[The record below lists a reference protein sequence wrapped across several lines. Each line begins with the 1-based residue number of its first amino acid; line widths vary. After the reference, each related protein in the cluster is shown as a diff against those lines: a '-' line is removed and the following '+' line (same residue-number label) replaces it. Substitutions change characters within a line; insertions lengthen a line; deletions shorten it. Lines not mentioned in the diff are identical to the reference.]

1 MGSLVLLDLMG
12 GVALLL
18 WGLHMVHSGILRA
31 FGPNLRHLLG
41 RALGNRLTAFSAGL
55 GLTALLQSSTAT
67 ALITSSFTSEGLVSL
82 VPALAIMLGANVGTT
97 LIVQV
102 LSFNIAAVAPV
113 LFIVGLVA
121 FRSGPR
127 SRIKDVGR
135 VFIGLGL
142 MLLALHILLNT
153 LAPAE
158 NAPGVRVFMNA
169 ITGDPILCI
178 LFAAVI
184 TWLVHSSVASV
195 LLVMSLAYAHFIT
208 PPAALALVL
217 GANLGSAINPLV
229 EGARRDN
236 PASYRLPL
244 GNLINR
250 VAGILLVAPF
260 LGPIAE
266 LLQSWQPDLAKAT
279 ALFHI
284 AFNVATAVA
293 FIGLLDGLAAILKKL
308 LPERVREADPS
319 GPRYLDESALE
330 TPSLA
335 LADAARET
343 LHMGDHVEIMLR
355 KVMAA
360 MMTNDRAL
368 VDQVTQMDNSVDS
381 LDEAIK
387 LYVTKLT
394 RGSLDEREGQRAME
408 IVSFAINLEHIG
420 DIIDKNLSEL
430 ATKKIKR
437 RFQFS
442 AEGAEELSAFHKRT
456 MDSLRIAFG
465 VFMSGDVNEARKL
478 LAEKSAL
485 RNAELA
491 ATERH
496 LDRLREGRPETIETT
511 SLHLDV
517 LRDLRRIH
525 SHICS
530 VAIPCSMPP
539 ANSPP
544 IAAPRRFWPHCRR
557 RCTAADKSTIQRLRC
572 AAAVL
577 HDQHDVSD
585 VDDRRH
591 RLAEDDHRL
600 TLGDA
605 VDQRHQPA
613 SHREEPERHRHHAL
627 SGALARNP
635 LHQETG
641 GEQQLRDQP
650 EGQPEIELGDEYVV
664 EIVAKRLAVLNQH
677 QITSVAMG
685 VGFLRRISH
694 HTPARSMIPIH
705 SRSKKP

>member
-1 MGSLVLLDLMG
+1 MATMVLLDLMG

-31 FGPNLRHLLG
+31 FGPDLRSLLAKG
-41 RALGNRLTAFSAGL
+41 LSNRFTAFAAGL

-113 LFIVGLVA
+113 LFIIGLVA

-127 SRIKDVGR
+127 SRVEGVGR
-135 VFIGLGL
+135 VCVGLGL
-142 MLLALHILLNT
+142 MLLALHILLDT

-158 NAPGVRVFMNA
+158 SAPGARVFMNA
-169 ITGDPILCI
+169 ITGDPVLCI
-178 LFAAVI
+178 LIGAVV
-184 TWLVHSSVASV
+184 TWVVHSSVASV
-195 LLVMSLAYAHFIT
+195 LLIMSLAYAHFVT
-208 PPAALALVL
+208 PFAALALVL
-217 GANLGSAINPLV
+217 GANLGSAINPLI
-229 EGARRDN
+229 EGGRRDN

-250 VAGILLVAPF
+250 VVGVALMLPLLRPVTD
-260 LGPIAE
+260 
-266 LLQSWQPDLAKAT
+266 LLQAWQPDLARLT
-279 ALFHI
+279 AEFHI
-284 AFNVATAVA
+284 AFNLATAIL
-293 FIGLLDGLAAILKKL
+293 FIGLLDGMAQLLKRL
-308 LPERVREADPS
+308 LPDRVQEADPAR
-319 GPRYLDESALE
+319 PRYLEESALE

-343 LHMGDHVEIMLR
+343 LRMGDLVEVMLR

-360 MMTNDRAL
+360 LMTNDRAL
-368 VDQVTQMDNSVDS
+368 VEQVSQMDNAVDG

-387 LYVTKLT
+387 LYLTKLT

-408 IVSFAINLEHIG
+408 IISFAINLEHIG

-442 AEGAEELSAFHKRT
+442 PEGAEELSTFHKRT

-465 VFMSGDVNEARKL
+465 VFMSGDLNEARKL
-478 LAEKSAL
+478 LAEKAML
-485 RNAELA
+485 RNAQLA

-496 LDRLREGRPETIETT
+496 LERLREGRPETIETT

-530 VAIPCSMPP
+530 VAYPVLDAAGELSSDRESDSEQVTAP
-539 ANSPP
+539 AG
-544 IAAPRRFWPHCRR
+544 AF
-557 RCTAADKSTIQRLRC
+557 
-572 AAAVL
+572 
-577 HDQHDVSD
+577 
-585 VDDRRH
+585 
-591 RLAEDDHRL
+591 
-600 TLGDA
+600 
-605 VDQRHQPA
+605 
-613 SHREEPERHRHHAL
+613 
-627 SGALARNP
+627 SGKM
-635 LHQETG
+635 E
-641 GEQQLRDQP
+641 
-650 EGQPEIELGDEYVV
+650 
-664 EIVAKRLAVLNQH
+664 
-677 QITSVAMG
+677 SG
-685 VGFLRRISH
+685 V
-694 HTPARSMIPIH
+694 P
-705 SRSKKP
+705 

>member
-31 FGPNLRHLLG
+31 FGPDLRRLVG
-41 RALGNRLTAFSAGL
+41 RALGNRFTAFAAGI

-67 ALITSSFTSEGLVSL
+67 ALITSSFTAEGLVSL

-97 LIVQV
+97 LIVQI
-102 LSFNIAAVAPV
+102 LSFNITAVAPV
-113 LFIVGLVA
+113 LFILGLVA
-121 FRSGPR
+121 FRTGPR
-127 SRIKDVGR
+127 SRIKDIGR
-135 VFIGLGL
+135 VSIGLGL
-142 MLLALHILLNT
+142 MLLALHVLLDT

-169 ITGDPILCI
+169 ITGDPVLCI
-178 LFAAVI
+178 VIGAAV
-184 TWLVHSSVASV
+184 TWIAHSSVASV
-195 LLVMSLAYAHFIT
+195 LLVMSLAYAHFIS
-208 PPAALALVL
+208 PIAALALVL
-217 GANLGSAINPLV
+217 GANLGSAINPV
-229 EGARRDN
+229 FEGARRDN

-250 VAGILLVAPF
+250 VVGLLLVAPF
-260 LGPIAE
+260 LHPITE
-266 LLQSWQPDLAKAT
+266 LLQAWQPDLAKLT
-279 ALFHI
+279 AEFHV
-284 AFNVATAVA
+284 AFNVVTAIM
-293 FIGLLDGLAAILKKL
+293 FIGLLDSMARLLKAL
-308 LPERVREADPS
+308 LPEHVQETDPS
-319 GPRYLDESALE
+319 RPRYLDESALE

-343 LHMGDHVEIMLR
+343 LHMGDLVEVMLR

-368 VDQVTQMDNSVDS
+368 VDQVSRMDNSVDS

-394 RGSLDEREGQRAME
+394 RGSLDEHEGRRAME

-442 AEGAEELSAFHKRT
+442 SEGAEELSSFHKRT

-465 VFMSGDVNEARKL
+465 VFMSGDVDGARKL
-478 LAEKSAL
+478 LAEKAHL
-485 RNAELA
+485 RNVELA

-530 VAIPCSMPP
+530 VAYPVLD
-539 ANSPP
+539 
-544 IAAPRRFWPHCRR
+544 AAGEFVARQFAERSGIEPL
-557 RCTAADKSTIQRLRC
+557 STTPNPG
-572 AAAVL
+572 
-577 HDQHDVSD
+577 VSN
-585 VDDRRH
+585 
-591 RLAEDDHRL
+591 A
-600 TLGDA
+600 G
-605 VDQRHQPA
+605 
-613 SHREEPERHRHHAL
+613 
-627 SGALARNP
+627 
-635 LHQETG
+635 
-641 GEQQLRDQP
+641 
-650 EGQPEIELGDEYVV
+650 
-664 EIVAKRLAVLNQH
+664 
-677 QITSVAMG
+677 
-685 VGFLRRISH
+685 
-694 HTPARSMIPIH
+694 RS
-705 SRSKKP
+705 